1 MYSAWLGGLLLF
13 QVLVEAMKAAVG
25 KLGEAKAVLAA
36 GGGGGRGRGSTLE
49 KILEAG
55 KKGGPL
61 SGICGRLGDLGGKAM
76 LGLHFIKHKKKLDIF
91 RIFNSLITGHAP
103 DLKYS
108 CLFFTIGIDAKYD
121 VAVTT
126 ACGLLDYIVVKTS
139 AQAQACVEY
148 LRAHNLGKT

>member
-1 MYSAWLGGLLLF
+1 M
-13 QVLVEAMKAAVG
+13 AVG

-76 LGLHFIKHKKKLDIF
+76 SGLHDPRHTNLNIF
-91 RIFNSLITGHAP
+91 R
-103 DLKYS
+103 
-108 CLFFTIGIDAKYD
+108 
-121 VAVTT
+121 
-126 ACGLLDYIVVKTS
+126 LLDRMLLPNIPELKIS
-139 AQAQACVEY
+139 PLLSC
-148 LRAHNLGKT
+148 RH